1 MCGKQEKNNRSD
13 ERTEAPFRNPERG
26 HRKPKE
32 ERMRLPIYIEGKKY
46 KLSYFK
52 YIAYHSLK
60 RIERLEKKIAQLENE
75 LKKPE
80 GKSLEERK

>member
-1 MCGKQEKNNRSD
+1 
-13 ERTEAPFRNPERG
+13 
-26 HRKPKE
+26 
-32 ERMRLPIYIEGKKY
+32 MRLPIYIEGKKY

-75 LKKPE
+75 LKKGFQDNPQQ
-80 GKSLEERK
+80 GQSNDL

>member
-1 MCGKQEKNNRSD
+1 MK
-13 ERTEAPFRNPERG
+13 
-26 HRKPKE
+26 
-32 ERMRLPIYIEGKKY
+32 LPIYIEGKKY